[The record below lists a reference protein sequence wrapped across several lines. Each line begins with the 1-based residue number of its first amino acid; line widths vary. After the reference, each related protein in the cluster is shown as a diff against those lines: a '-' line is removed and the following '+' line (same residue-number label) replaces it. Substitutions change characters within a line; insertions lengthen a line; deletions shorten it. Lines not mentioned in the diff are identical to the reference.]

1 MSNTAKFEVPDSGDN
16 GKAYVYS
23 SGSDSHVL
31 TDVATQAELDAHG
44 NLTTSVHGITD
55 TSALVTLTGSQTLTN
70 KTLTTP
76 VITLEQG
83 ASVAPTAEGRI
94 AWDTDDNQL
103 KVGDGSGTKTF
114 SDDSVNAATYL
125 TSAAAPELIRDT
137 MASALVAGA
146 NVTITPNDGA
156 DTITITASGGGG
168 GSPALPE
175 LQTPEE
181 LWDGTASE
189 TWLIPAF
196 AGTLAAATNEW
207 SGGPFTFAPFYIYE
221 SITVD
226 RVRITVPTAAA
237 GSTVRLAAYAA
248 TSGGWPTGA
257 ALHDFGTIDTSTAG
271 TKVLSG
277 SWAFT
282 SGRFWVAIWY
292 SSQSVSIV
300 CGNPSYDVLAGVPIS
315 AYDAS
320 GTQVRTPWPRPTTAF
335 HATNAFPT
343 LGGASTQTSGT
354 NGSAIVP
361 FVSLR
366 RSA

>member
-1 MSNTAKFEVPDSGDN
+1 M
-16 GKAYVYS
+16 
-23 SGSDSHVL
+23 
-31 TDVATQAELDAHG
+31 
-44 NLTTSVHGITD
+44 
-55 TSALVTLTGSQTLTN
+55 
-70 KTLTTP
+70 
-76 VITLEQG
+76 
-83 ASVAPTAEGRI
+83 
-94 AWDTDDNQL
+94 
-103 KVGDGSGTKTF
+103 
-114 SDDSVNAATYL
+114 
-125 TSAAAPELIRDT
+125 
-137 MASALVAGA
+137 
-146 NVTITPNDGA
+146 TITPNDGA

-207 SGGPFTFAPFYIYE
+207 PGGPFTFAPFYIYE

-343 LGGASTQTSGT
+343 LGGASPQTSGT